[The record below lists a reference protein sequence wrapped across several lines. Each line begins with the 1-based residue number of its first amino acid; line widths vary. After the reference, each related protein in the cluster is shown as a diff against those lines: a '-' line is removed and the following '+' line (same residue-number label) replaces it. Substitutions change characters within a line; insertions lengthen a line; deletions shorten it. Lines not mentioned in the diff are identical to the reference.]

1 MHETMNRLYQAA
13 KELKNI
19 EGQSALARFLNSTP
33 QKLKNWESRGI
44 SSPGMIQACQALG
57 INIEWLKTGTG
68 EMKTTTRAI
77 SGNATPA
84 PPLRLWSSNDP
95 LPEED
100 YVFAPLLKESTMHGG
115 AGSFE
120 NQDYNGFRLPFGKAT
135 LYRLGVQVENIFCCT
150 LEGDSMWPRI
160 EDGAT
165 IAVDKGRTTIKD
177 GDIYAF
183 RHDDLYRVKYLYKLP
198 GGRVRI
204 KSENEEEY
212 PEEIVSAEEIEI
224 IGRVFWV
231 SVLFY

>member
-120 NQDYNGFRLPFGKAT
+120 NQDYNGFRLPFARFVPARGT
-135 LYRLGVQVENIFCCT
+135 GLGRQPESLVPDCLAGCRMVFSGCFYQGQSSLKVSPPIS
-150 LEGDSMWPRI
+150 LP
-160 EDGAT
+160 A
-165 IAVDKGRTTIKD
+165 
-177 GDIYAF
+177 
-183 RHDDLYRVKYLYKLP
+183 LP
-198 GGRVRI
+198 G
-204 KSENEEEY
+204 
-212 PEEIVSAEEIEI
+212 
-224 IGRVFWV
+224 FWA
-231 SVLFY
+231 